1 MNQIIDLLPLA
12 AFVGAWA
19 LSNIYTATIVL
30 MVSCVALAIYRW
42 INSRSLPKMHV
53 ATAVLACV
61 FGGLTLY
68 FRNPEFIKLKFS
80 LVYLLIAVTMLTS
93 HFVSD
98 KVLIQRIP
106 QDALKLPN
114 AVWRR
119 VSLAWIAYFVALAGV
134 NWYIAENFSEKV
146 WFSFKFLAS
155 TLLPV
160 VFMLAQAPFLAP
172 YLEPDPKNDHA
183 R

>member
-1 MNQIIDLLPLA
+1 MNALIDLLPLA
-12 AFVGAWA
+12 LFLAV
-19 LSNIYTATIVL
+19 LKLVDIYAATVVL
-30 MVSCVALAIYRW
+30 MGSCVALVAYHWVRT
-42 INSRSLPKMHV
+42 RALPKMAL

-61 FGGLTLY
+61 FGGMTLY

-80 LVYLLIAVTMLTS
+80 IVYLMFGAVMLLS
-93 HFVSD
+93 HFVGD
-98 KVLIQRIP
+98 KVMIQRIP
-106 QDALKLPN
+106 QDALKLPD

-119 VSLAWIAYFVALAGV
+119 MSWAWIGYFLFLAVV

-146 WFSFKFLAS
+146 WGNFKFAS
-155 TLLPV
+155 AFFPV